1 MPQLLIIAHAPSA
14 NTRALAEAVFAGATS
29 VEAVTTRLLSPFETQ
44 PRDILEADGL
54 ILGTTENLGYM
65 AGATKDMFDRCYYA
79 VIEHKQGL
87 PMAVYIRAGHDG
99 TGTRRAIDSIT
110 TGLRWRAVQEPQV
123 LRGAWQEA
131 WPHALEELGQAMA
144 YGLEAGI
151 F

>member
-1 MPQLLIIAHAPSA
+1 MPQLLIIAHAPST
-14 NTRALAEAVFAGATS
+14 NTRALAEGVLAGARS
-29 VEAVTTRLLSPFETQ
+29 VEAVTTHLLSPFDTQ
-44 PRDILEADGL
+44 PQDILDCDGL

-87 PMAVYIRAGHDG
+87 PMAIYIRAGHDG
-99 TGTRRAIDSIT
+99 TGTRRALESIT
-110 TGLRWRAVQEPQV
+110 TGLRWRAVQEPMV
-123 LRGAWQEA
+123 LRGSWQDA
-131 WPHALEELGQAMA
+131 WPQELEELGQAMA